1 MKEHFVTIF
10 DSLFL
15 PQGIALH
22 LSMRRHIESYVLW
35 VVCVDEEAY
44 RVLTQLNLPS
54 LRPLDLRTLETT
66 ELISVKAKRT
76 RGEYCWT
83 LTPFAPRF
91 VFDFDQSV
99 SRVTYIDAD
108 IWFRKPPDLIL
119 HELEQTDKSVLIT
132 DHSYAAIYD
141 QSAISGQYCV
151 QFITFVR
158 HRSETV
164 RKWWEDRCIEWCYA
178 RSEDGKCG
186 DQKYLDDWPS
196 RFKTEVHV
204 LINKELALGPWNA
217 SRFPYGQSVFYHF
230 HGLRL
235 TSERSVNMGSFI
247 LPQVVIEN
255 IYQPYLKDLRQAILQ
270 LNALG
275 SSFRPQAKPQGFLKK
290 IYNRLLLLRQVLNL
304 LRTQTRLP
312 SLHIKD

>member
-22 LSMRRHIESYVLW
+22 CSMERHIDSYVLW
-35 VVCVDEEAY
+35 VICVDEEAY
-44 RVLTQLNLPS
+44 RVLTQLNLPN
-54 LRPLDLRTLETT
+54 LQPLDLRKLETS
-66 ELISVKAKRT
+66 ELLTVKANRT

-83 LTPFAPRF
+83 LTPFSPRF
-91 VFDFDQSV
+91 VFDADQSV

-108 IWFRKPPDLIL
+108 IWFRNQPDLIFS
-119 HELEQTDKSVLIT
+119 ELEQSAKSVLIT

-141 QSAISGQYCV
+141 QSAVSGQYCV
-151 QFITFVR
+151 QFITFIR
-158 HRSETV
+158 DQSEPV

-186 DQKYLDDWPS
+186 DQKYLDGWPL
-196 RFKTEVHV
+196 RFKAETHV
-204 LINKELALGPWNA
+204 LVNKELALGPWNA

-247 LPQVVIEN
+247 LPRVVVDN
-255 IYQPYLKDLRQAILQ
+255 IYQPYLKDLRDAILQ
-270 LNALG
+270 LNAVG
-275 SSFRPQAKPQGFLKK
+275 VIFRAQAKPTGFLTK
-290 IYNRLLLLRQVLNL
+290 IFNRLLLLRQALNL
-304 LRTQTRLP
+304 LWPQTSLRLP
-312 SLHIKD
+312 NVND

>member
-1 MKEHFVTIF
+1 MKEHFVTVF

-22 LSMRRHIESYVLW
+22 YSMQRQIDSYLLW
-35 VVCVDEEAY
+35 VICVDEEAY
-44 RVLTQLNLPS
+44 RVLKELNLPNV
-54 LRPLDLRTLETT
+54 RPLDLRKLETP
-66 ELISVKAKRT
+66 ELLSVKADRT

-91 VFDFDQSV
+91 VFDTDPLV

-108 IWFRKPPDLIL
+108 IWFRRHPDLIFN
-119 HELEQTDKSVLIT
+119 ELEQVAKSVLIT

-141 QSAISGQYCV
+141 QSAVSGQYCV

-158 HRSETV
+158 HQGESV
-164 RKWWEDRCIEWCYA
+164 RKWWEARCIEWCYA

-196 RFKTEVHV
+196 RFRAEVHV
-204 LINKELALGPWNA
+204 LANKELALGPWNA

-235 TSERSVNMGSFI
+235 TSERSANMGSFM
-247 LPQVVIEN
+247 LPQVVIDN
-255 IYQPYLKDLRQAILQ
+255 IYQPYLTDLRRAIFE

-275 SSFRPQAKPQGFLKK
+275 VTFRQQAKPLGFFEKMF
-290 IYNRLLLLRQVLNL
+290 NRVLLLRQVLNL
-304 LRTQTRLP
+304 LWSQT
-312 SLHIKD
+312 SLHLPDSKD